1 MGLRPLPLV
10 LLLSFLSPAL
20 LQGIST
26 VCYTNF
32 KILFI
37 TSTHSWIQHGSNT
50 SIVGGPAGYYKVG
63 FEATNGLPIGKGGL
77 RQETYS
83 CTYPQ
88 PSTASQTQCARMAVQ
103 LLVERGWN
111 DGKKAPYR
119 IWEGAK
125 ACSQISDEGNC
136 EPNPSGNVC
145 WTFTCNFVECAL
157 RKLGCHNQT
166 ALSDYAF
173 PPEDWTCSPEKYADG
188 ERCDCGCGAT
198 DPDCVL
204 DLTLPTRGC
213 PRQDDICLPGN
224 ECLPREAVIMSRK
237 LLELEVNGADAWD
250 RGYLPRFAPPFDPDH
265 PIRSVEGWTCPVS
278 YYGTNDGCDAWC
290 GIQDPDC
297 IHCGNHDPHC
307 VQRYTDW
314 YGDSYSNA
322 VNFVAM
328 SAINKMVGKP
338 HTWKTNDYRTL

>member
-63 FEATNGLPIGKGGL
+63 FEATNGWPIGPGGL

-88 PSTASQTQCARMAVQ
+88 PSTASPTQCARMAVE

-119 IWEGAK
+119 IWKGAK
-125 ACSQISDEGNC
+125 ACSGISDQGNC
-136 EPNPSGNVC
+136 DPNPSGNVC

-173 PPEDWTCSPEKYADG
+173 APEDWTCSPDKYADG

-213 PRQDDICLPGN
+213 PGTDICIPGN
-224 ECLPREAVIMSRK
+224 VCMSREAVLMSRK
-237 LLELEVNGADAWD
+237 LLEYDNEDVWD
-250 RGYLPRFAPPFDPDH
+250 PAYRPTFAPPP
-265 PIRSVEGWTCPVS
+265 PVRSYHYVEGWTCPLS
-278 YYGTNDGCDAWC
+278 YYDAMDGCDVGC
-290 GIQDPDC
+290 GVRDPDC
-297 IHCGNHDPHC
+297 DRYCHHQLDPDC
-307 VQRYTDW
+307 VQKYSDW
-314 YGDSYSNA
+314 YGDSY
-322 VNFVAM
+322 
-328 SAINKMVGKP
+328 
-338 HTWKTNDYRTL
+338 RTISLPSVQ